1 MDKLVTVP
9 IFPVTCLE
17 PTLSPYTIQLVT
29 FLVVTSKHCCDI
41 HKQVITLTFPKPA
54 ADFHRSWV
62 AELLESRATDF
73 LTCYNKATGAH
84 DIFHL
89 SGKNVDPLGIDK
101 PVQEQIC
108 LAEKKSSGSLE
119 QWGALKLS
127 LGLGIHSQ
135 FGPWLAL
142 SPGTGVS
149 PLKGLVSYSTKCGA
163 WTWLVGPKG
172 LKAQGGR
179 GWSVCF

>member
-1 MDKLVTVP
+1 MSIISIRLEGKNQPLLLLFAAALLSWGSSINHPLSLQTLFRHKAYTRIPHAQLGTVP

-29 FLVVTSKHCCDI
+29 FLVVTSRHGCDI
-41 HKQVITLTFPKPA
+41 YKQVITLTFPKPA

-73 LTCYNKATGAH
+73 LTRYNKATGAH

-89 SGKNVDPLGIDK
+89 SGKDVAPLGIDK

-108 LAEKKSSGSLE
+108 LAEKNPLEAWSGEEPSS
-119 QWGALKLS
+119 
-127 LGLGIHSQ
+127 
-135 FGPWLAL
+135 
-142 SPGTGVS
+142 
-149 PLKGLVSYSTKCGA
+149 
-163 WTWLVGPKG
+163 
-172 LKAQGGR
+172 
-179 GWSVCF
+179 